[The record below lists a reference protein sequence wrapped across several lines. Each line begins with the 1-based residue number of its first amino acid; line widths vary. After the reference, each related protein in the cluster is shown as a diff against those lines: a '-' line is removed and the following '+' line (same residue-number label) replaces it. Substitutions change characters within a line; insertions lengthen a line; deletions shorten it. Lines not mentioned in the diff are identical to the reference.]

1 MMISN
6 NLKTKFGICYFVL
19 SSIICGLIFMSVL
32 QFLSFE
38 KKAKY
43 IVEDI
48 AYALKLAS
56 DVKSHIF
63 SLRTAVE
70 KFIYKSIE
78 TDKNKA
84 EKSIKKINK
93 LMELDFTPM
102 MLFCPEKDILKIQN
116 KIRTYIKNF
125 TNTSVRLSAIQHN
138 AERLKKDSLEI
149 TSTFKMLIV
158 DTKNSKLSN
167 SIVTHAFTQFVNA
180 VSDVQNYF
188 YYHNEDDAQMVL
200 SKLLVIIN
208 QLSFCEECEDI
219 HFLIDDYRDNFQGF
233 VDVRQK
239 LDEEINKTLLP
250 LAPEIVKMAVHITNK
265 GWSEMEHSKYL
276 IKNEAEKT
284 RKVIVLFG
292 MMAIILGLIMAY
304 FLSGQIF
311 KPINKLVAYATQ
323 VSEGD
328 LSAEIDMNASDEMR
342 ILSDAIRTMVN
353 NFKTIV
359 SDIIQKSNQLAEAS
373 EALVGISASMSEN
386 ACEMQTQSEDVA
398 STSIHMTTNIS
409 AIASSIH
416 QMNSNI
422 KDVASDSE
430 EMNSDIQSIKNA
442 IKMLSHSMSSIDQ
455 KAINGADTASK
466 AKISAS
472 NAREIINQ
480 LGISAENIGDITK
493 MMMHIADKTNLLA
506 LNAAIEAAAAG
517 EYGRGFGVVANAIQQ
532 FADQSNQAAEDIAT
546 SIWDVEDKIH
556 QAIQSISDVYGIME
570 ELFGFTQEIQADVDG
585 QFKITGQIFT
595 DISSAM
601 NKTENV
607 TTSMKDLSKGI
618 HVVSLNTNDAAD
630 GVNKVADKINNVSTA
645 AKNTVAIVNN
655 VKTSTTELSL
665 MSERLMALVNHFKV
679 DNIKK

>member
-1 MMISN
+1 MMNFN

-19 SSIICGLIFMSVL
+19 SSIICGLIVISVVQFMS
-32 QFLSFE
+32 FE
-38 KKAKY
+38 RQEKY

-63 SLRTAVE
+63 SLRTDVE

-78 TDKNKA
+78 TDKIKA

-102 MLFCPEKDILKIQN
+102 MLFCPEKDILLIQK
-116 KIRTYIKNF
+116 KIRTYIENF
-125 TNTSVRLSAIQHN
+125 SNTSIRLSAIQHN
-138 AERLKKDSLEI
+138 AERLQKDSFEI

-158 DTKNSKLSN
+158 DTKNSRLSN
-167 SIVTHAFTQFVNA
+167 SIITHAFTQFVNA
-180 VSDVQNYF
+180 ISDVQNYF

-208 QLSFCEECEDI
+208 QLSSCKKCEDI
-219 HFLIDDYRDNFQGF
+219 HFLIDDYRDNFEGF

-239 LDEEINKTLLP
+239 MDEEINKTLLP

-265 GWSEMEHSKYL
+265 GWSEMEHSKYR

-292 MMAIILGLIMAY
+292 MMAIILGLIMAI

-311 KPINKLVAYATQ
+311 KPVNKLVAYATQ

-328 LSAEIDMNASDEMR
+328 LSADIDMNASDEMR
-342 ILSDAIRTMVN
+342 KLSDAIRTMVN

-398 STSIHMTTNIS
+398 NTSIHMTTNIS

-416 QMNSNI
+416 QMNSNV
-422 KDVASDSE
+422 KDVATSSE

-442 IKMLSHSMSSIDQ
+442 IKTLSHSMSSIDE
-455 KAINGADTASK
+455 KAVKGADTAGR
-466 AKISAS
+466 AKKFAS
-472 NAREIINQ
+472 DARKIINQ
-480 LGISAENIGDITK
+480 LGLSAENIGDITK

-532 FADQSNQAAEDIAT
+532 FSDQSNQAAEDIAT
-546 SIWDVEDKIH
+546 SIWDVQDKIH
-556 QAIQSISDVYGIME
+556 LAIQSISDVYGIME
-570 ELFGFTQEIQADVDG
+570 ELFGFTEEVQNDVDG
-585 QFKITGQIFT
+585 QLKITEQIFS

-618 HVVSLNTNDAAD
+618 NVVSLNTNDAAD
-630 GVNKVADKINNVSTA
+630 GVNKVSDKINNVSNVS
-645 AKNTVAIVNN
+645 KNSASIVNH
-655 VKTSTTELSL
+655 VRTETTELSR
-665 MSERLMALVNHFKV
+665 MSEKLMALVNHFKV
-679 DNIKK
+679 DN